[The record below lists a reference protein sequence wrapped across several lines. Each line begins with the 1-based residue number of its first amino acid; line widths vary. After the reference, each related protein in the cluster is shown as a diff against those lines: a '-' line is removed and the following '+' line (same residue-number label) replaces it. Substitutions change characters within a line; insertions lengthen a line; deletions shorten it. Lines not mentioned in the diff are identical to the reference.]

1 MCSCSVV
8 PSPLPHLPAASD
20 RADALGKLGVSYG
33 LGMVVGPYMGGY
45 LTLHFSEEVAAL
57 VAGGLC
63 VLGISFVWLFV
74 PKSTKR
80 ASEKEKA
87 PKGVWS
93 TVNVDWKE
101 GGRNL
106 RRRAMNCLW
115 HNTGALLALHT
126 LYVHAQRCTAVM
138 VIKHAHLV

>member
-1 MCSCSVV
+1 MMGRVRVLGSSLPLILSTSVDCMLMCVPV
-8 PSPLPHLPAASD
+8 TFLPSPLPHLPTASD

-33 LGMVVGPYMGGY
+33 LGMVVGPYLGGH

-93 TVNVDWKE
+93 TVNVNWRE
-101 GGRNL
+101 GGRGL
-106 RRRAMNCLW
+106 GGL
-115 HNTGALLALHT
+115 
-126 LYVHAQRCTAVM
+126 
-138 VIKHAHLV
+138 